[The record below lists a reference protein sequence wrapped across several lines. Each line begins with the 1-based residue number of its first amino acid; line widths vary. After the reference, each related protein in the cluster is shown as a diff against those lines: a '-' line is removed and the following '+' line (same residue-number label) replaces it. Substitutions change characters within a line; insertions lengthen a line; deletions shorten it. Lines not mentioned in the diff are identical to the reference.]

1 MAGYS
6 LAELVLMQA
15 SRSSSHT
22 CTKLASTRNMISTS
36 RSFFSRAVFGS
47 SHAVVIVVVVLVL
60 VLVVVVV
67 VASPVSVA

>member
-47 SHAVVIVVVVLVL
+47 SHAVVVVLVL